1 MYGSLKSFFVHRELA
16 SLLLLGAL
24 LTTLCSS
31 PPDPATDPSTPTL
44 AIRNTSVFDTRSGSF
59 VSSQTVL
66 IRGHRIVSV
75 DAAEKAELLPA
86 TQVLDGQG
94 KFLIPGLIDAHVHLT
109 HVLYQAGMTADQ
121 VLPYFLANGV
131 TSVRSTGDNV
141 VAESLLRRWAEEN
154 PDMSPRL
161 FLGSWLIGNA
171 PPIHQDIGW
180 SLTSPSEVPAFIQQM
195 SRWGVTTLKIYANC
209 RPSVARE
216 VIEEG
221 HKQGLVVTGH
231 LRSYPVQDAIRDGID
246 SLEHIESVSDFLRK
260 DPRDRHSLDLESDT
274 ARQLVRTIAD
284 SGVFVDPTL
293 TVFWGT
299 LFSVDVD
306 EIVNHPDN
314 LEMPRRLRDFWAV
327 DRQRRLNSY
336 SSGPLETRQ
345 RTFRKYQ
352 DLVGMLHQAGAK
364 ILVGTDAPEPQVA
377 PGYSLHTEME
387 LLVQSGMSPASVLQ
401 AATRVNA
408 EVLREENHLGSIE
421 PGKLADLVLLRA
433 DPLEDIRNTRQID
446 HVINRG
452 EALRPPEIL
461 ERRMARAS
469 TDGP

>member
-1 MYGSLKSFFVHRELA
+1 MVLS
-16 SLLLLGAL
+16 AL
-24 LTTLCSS
+24 LTAACSS
-31 PPDPATDPSTPTL
+31 PPDPTTDPTPTTF
-44 AIRNTSVFDTRSGSF
+44 AIRNTNVFDTQSGSF
-59 VSSQTVL
+59 IGDQTVV
-66 IRGHRIVSV
+66 IRGQRIISV
-75 DAAEKAELLPA
+75 GAAEDVGLPEA
-86 TQVLDGQG
+86 AQVLDGQG

-109 HVLYQAGMTADQ
+109 HVLYQAGMTADEI
-121 VLPYFLANGV
+121 LPYFLANGV

-180 SLTSPSEVPAFIQQM
+180 ILTSPAQVPAFIRQM
-195 SRWGVTTLKIYANC
+195 SKWGVTTLKIYANC
-209 RPSVARE
+209 RPSVARK

-231 LRSYPVQDAIRDGID
+231 LSSYPVQDAIRDGIG

-260 DPRDRHSLDLESDT
+260 DPRDRHSLDLESDN
-274 ARQLVRTIAD
+274 ARQLVRRIAD

-299 LFSVDVD
+299 LFFVDVD

-314 LEMPRRLRDFWAV
+314 LKMPRPLRDFWAA
-327 DRQRRLNSY
+327 DRETRLTNY
-336 SSGPLETRQ
+336 SAGPLETR
-345 RTFRKYQ
+345 RKTFRKYQ
-352 DLVGMLHQAGAK
+352 DLVGMLHEAGAK

-377 PGYSLHTEME
+377 PGYSLHKEME
-387 LLVQSGMSPASVLQ
+387 LLVESGMSPASVLQ

-446 HVINRG
+446 RIINAG
-452 EALRPPEIL
+452 EVLRPSVIL
-461 ERRMARAS
+461 ERRAARARS
-469 TDGP
+469 GDP